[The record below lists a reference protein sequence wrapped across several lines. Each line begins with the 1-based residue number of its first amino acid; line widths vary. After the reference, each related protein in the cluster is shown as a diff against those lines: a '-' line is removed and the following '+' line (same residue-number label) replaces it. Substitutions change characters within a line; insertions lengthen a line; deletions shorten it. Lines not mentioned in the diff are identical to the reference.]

1 MTDAIYAPRATGIDP
16 QPAGKDRLH
25 LDLDFDGRVLGAPA
39 RRVESSGTGALTLD
53 ALLGDETVV
62 VGQYASDLFL
72 ADDALSAR
80 ALVHRALRGRA
91 TAPAILRLCGR
102 GTGGITV
109 HVAATPSHE
118 GARLQIRSCEPA
130 ELRTL
135 RAGANERARFDALT
149 GLPRLR
155 LMLEQVRSSPEA
167 SARAL
172 GLIDLDGFHELLTA
186 LGPRAADAVIIEI
199 GDRLVAAV
207 GDSGVVGLSGQRFAV
222 LFESRPV
229 PVMTRSLITQIH
241 AVIAEPMTAR
251 GGTIELSA
259 CLGFAFST
267 DVDALIVDAEI
278 ALAHAKSLGPGRDAI
293 FDPTFRNR
301 ALHQATLQTDLAR
314 AVSHDELRLD
324 FQPIVALETAAIV
337 GYEALVRWQHP
348 VRGRLAPRDFLWIAQ
363 RSRAGAAIDDWVM
376 MEACRQAAGWS
387 RPGPAATVCVNV
399 APERFAAPGFVERL
413 VRALDTTGLD
423 AARLVLEITEWGV
436 LVDVDAARHALDALR
451 ALGVRVALDDYGTGY
466 SSLSHVAALPVDELK
481 IDISFVA
488 GLGSDRART
497 AIVRAIVALGNAL
510 DITVVAEGVESSDQA
525 CALRALGC
533 EYGQGFHF
541 GRPTP
546 EAALVSSPSAR
557 TP

>member
-1 MTDAIYAPRATGIDP
+1 MTDAIYAPNAAGIDRL
-16 QPAGKDRLH
+16 PAGKDRLR

-39 RRVESSGTGALTLD
+39 LKAASSRTGALTID
-53 ALLGDETVV
+53 AILGDEAVV

-80 ALVHRALRGRA
+80 ALVHRAIRGRA
-91 TAPAILRLCGR
+91 TTPAVLRLCGR

-109 HVAATPSHE
+109 HVTATPSDE
-118 GARLQIRSCEPA
+118 GARLQLRNCEPA
-130 ELRTL
+130 ELCTL
-135 RAGANERARFDALT
+135 RDGANERARVDALT

-155 LMLEQVRSSPEA
+155 LMLERVRSSPEA
-167 SARAL
+167 NARAL
-172 GLIDLDGFHELLTA
+172 GLIDLDRFHELLTA

-199 GDRLVAAV
+199 ADRLVAAV

-229 PVMTRSLITQIH
+229 PVMTSSLITGIH

-259 CLGFAFST
+259 CLGLAFST
-267 DVDALIVDAEI
+267 DVDALLVDAEV
-278 ALAHAKSLGPGRDAI
+278 ALAQAKSLGPGCDAI

-301 ALHQATLQTDLAR
+301 ALQQATLQTDLAR

-324 FQPIVALETAAIV
+324 FQP
-337 GYEALVRWQHP
+337 
-348 VRGRLAPRDFLWIAQ
+348 
-363 RSRAGAAIDDWVM
+363 
-376 MEACRQAAGWS
+376 AAGWS

-399 APERFAAPGFVERL
+399 APERFAAPGFVDRL

-423 AARLVLEITEWGV
+423 AERLVVEITEWSV
-436 LVDVDAARHALDALR
+436 
-451 ALGVRVALDDYGTGY
+451 GTGY
-466 SSLSHVAALPVDELK
+466 SSLANVAALPVDELK

-488 GLGSDRART
+488 GLGSDRACT
-497 AIVRAIVALGNAL
+497 AIVRAIVGLGNAL
-510 DITVVAEGVESSDQA
+510 DITVVAEGVENADQA
-525 CALRALGC
+525 FALRALGC

-546 EAALVSSPSAR
+546 EPALVSSAGAG
-557 TP
+557 TT